1 MANKYSM
8 RISRLTVDK
17 LGVKLYDRA
26 SAVISELISNSYD
39 ADATLVTIEAPMGQF
54 LATQAGGK
62 ITDKGFAI
70 SVIDN
75 GIGMTPAE
83 LQDFYLI
90 IGKERRNDPKQGS
103 LSRIFKRH
111 VTGRKGVG
119 KLAPFGICRTIE
131 VISAGGEL
139 VDGKDA
145 SGKRA
150 KGYLTSHVILDYEKI
165 AVDDG
170 DKNYEPT
177 VGKLDGTVSKA
188 SGTTTRLSGFA
199 HRRVPDMDDLS
210 RQIAQR
216 FGLPSKNWSI
226 VLQDNTKTKGSAGY
240 ETKVGDFKVET
251 MPNTKIVFHGPE
263 TTFLNGAASSK
274 YYVTGPD
281 GETID
286 DLAAGFFHDG
296 QFYPVRGWVAYSK
309 VPYKDDLMAGVRI
322 YCRGKIAAQ
331 TSVFGRK
338 AGFTGEH
345 NVRSYLV
352 GQIDADWLDEKE
364 DLIQTD
370 RRDLLWSDEV
380 ASAFEQWGQKI
391 VARIGTLAR
400 DPLRKSAIEKF
411 FEVGNVEKRITQEFP
426 GAEQKEI
433 RDSAVEV
440 ARTLGRAISPGDLD
454 DEDVVKDFVDLTL
467 LLAPHIT
474 LDEMLRAA
482 ADEPANLLGAISSIL
497 RTARLAELA
506 SFGRI
511 AEDRIRVIEKL
522 EQLKDDDDTNE
533 DEFQKLIE
541 DAPWLINPQWAP
553 VSANASFN
561 TLRRE
566 FEKFYKKNIG
576 KEIYLGEFSSGKKRP
591 DFVLSSQD
599 TYLQV
604 IEIKKPGHKIA
615 NAEMDR
621 IITYDEQFDQFLSD
635 PKHEEFKQ
643 MVPNYKITLVADGHS
658 LTGAQKKSYES
669 MIKEGRLEHITWRSF
684 LARTRKMHRAF
695 LDEAERQKK
704 IAREMGKTS

>member
-1 MANKYSM
+1 M

-26 SAVISELISNSYD
+26 SAVIGELISNSYD
-39 ADATLVTIEAPMGQF
+39 ADATTVTIEAPMGQY
-54 LATQAGGK
+54 LATQAGGR
-62 ITDKGFAI
+62 ITDKGHTI
-70 SVIDN
+70 SVIDT
-75 GIGMTPAE
+75 GIGMTPQE
-83 LQDFYLI
+83 LQNFYLI
-90 IGKERRNDPKQGS
+90 IGKERRNDPSQGS
-103 LSRIFKRH
+103 ISRIFKRH

-131 VISAGGEL
+131 IISAGGDP
-139 VDGKDA
+139 VHGKDA
-145 SGKRA
+145 NGNKA
-150 KGYLTSHVILDYEKI
+150 KGYLTSHIVLDYEKI

-177 VGKLDGTVSKA
+177 VGKLDGTVSKT
-188 SGTTTRLSGFA
+188 SGTTTRLSSFA
-199 HRRVPDMDDLS
+199 HRRVPDMDDLT

-226 VLQDNTKTKGSAGY
+226 VLHDNTKTKGSPGY
-240 ETKVGDFKVET
+240 EAKVGDFKVDT
-251 MPNTKIVFHGPE
+251 MPNTKITFTGPDN
-263 TTFLNGAASSK
+263 TFLNGAASSK
-274 YYVTGPD
+274 YHVLGPD

-286 DLAAGFFHDG
+286 DMTAGFFHDG
-296 QFYPVRGWVAYSK
+296 QFYPVRGWVGYSK

-331 TSVFGRK
+331 TTVFGRK

-352 GQIDADWLDEKE
+352 GKLDADWLDEKE

-380 ASAFEQWGQKI
+380 AATFEQWGQKV

-400 DPLRKSAIEKF
+400 DPMRKTAIEKF
-411 FEVGNVEKRITQEFP
+411 FEVGKIEKRVAAEFP
-426 GAEQKEI
+426 GVEQKTI
-433 RDSAVEV
+433 RDQAIEV

-454 DEDVVKDFVDLTL
+454 DQAVVDDFVELTL
-467 LLAPHIT
+467 MLAPHIT

-482 ADEPANLLGAISSIL
+482 ADDASTPLAAISNIL

-522 EQLKDDDDTNE
+522 EVLKDSDDTNE
-533 DEFQKLIE
+533 DEFQRLIE
-541 DAPWLINPQWAP
+541 EAPWLVNPQWAP
-553 VSANASFN
+553 VSSNSSLN

-566 FEKFYKKNIG
+566 FEKFYKKNTG
-576 KEIYLGEFSSGKKRP
+576 KEIFLGEFVAGKKRP

-604 IEIKKPGHKIA
+604 IEIKKPNHKIT

-621 IITYDEQFDQFLSD
+621 IIVYDEQFEAFLSD
-635 PKHEEFKQ
+635 PKHVEFQ
-643 MVPNYKITLVADGHS
+643 ELIRGYKITLVADGHL
-658 LTGAQKKSYES
+658 LTGAQKKSYEA
-669 MIKEGRLEHITWRSF
+669 MKKDGKLEHINWRSF
-684 LARTRKMHRAF
+684 LLRTRKMHRAF

-704 IAREMGKTS
+704 IAREIGTAS